1 MSSND
6 DPFDWRRLKDTPGYI
21 AKMPHTIALLLAD
34 QTYPGRTVVWLKEHF
49 DDPADVPR
57 ELRTLMMDEVMYVA
71 EALRRA
77 LRPDR
82 LNYTCF
88 GNAVPHVHWHVIP
101 RRKSDPDWG
110 SAPCR
115 ENERTDVPEA
125 EIAALAARIR
135 KELEPQLTE
144 D

>member
-1 MSSND
+1 VSSND
-6 DPFDWRRLKDTPGYI
+6 DPFDWRPLRDTPGFI
-21 AKMPHTIALLLAD
+21 AEMPHTVAFLLAD
-34 QTYPGRTVVWLKEHF
+34 QTYRGRTVVWLKEHF

-57 ELRTLMMDEVMYVA
+57 ELRTLLMDEVMYVA
-71 EALRRA
+71 EAIRRA

-88 GNAVPHVHWHVIP
+88 GNAVPHVHWHIIP
-101 RRKSDPDWG
+101 RRKDDPDWG
-110 SAPCR
+110 KAPWR
-115 ENERTDVPEA
+115 ENERTGVPEA
-125 EIAALAARIR
+125 EITALAARIR

>member
-1 MSSND
+1 VSSND
-6 DPFDWRRLKDTPGYI
+6 DPFDWRRLKDTPGFI
-21 AKMPHTIALLLAD
+21 AEMPHTIAFLLAD

-101 RRKSDPDWG
+101 RRKRDPDWG
-110 SAPCR
+110 RAPCR
-115 ENERTDVPEA
+115 ENERTDVPET

>member
-6 DPFDWRRLKDTPGYI
+6 DPFDWRPLRDTAGFI
-21 AKMPHTIALLLAD
+21 AEMPHTVAFLLAD
-34 QTYPGRTVVWLKEHF
+34 QTYRGRTVVWLKEHF

-57 ELRTLMMDEVMYVA
+57 ELRTLLMDEVMYVA
-71 EALRRA
+71 EAIRRT

-88 GNAVPHVHWHVIP
+88 GNAVPHVHWHIIP
-101 RRKSDPDWG
+101 RRKDDPDWG
-110 SAPCR
+110 KAPWR
-115 ENERTDVPEA
+115 ENERTGVPDA